1 MTERTHLRGSAEDGR
16 TYALPHCDR
25 CPPLASMPTRSLIV
39 GTCPEC
45 GRPIDGQVAARVL
58 RARQLVKERT
68 DAV

>member
-1 MTERTHLRGSAEDGR
+1 
-16 TYALPHCDR
+16 
-25 CPPLASMPTRSLIV
+25 MPTRSLIV